1 MIVKGIGLNISF
13 THYNRQRM
21 PFILLALVFSI
32 PISSTA
38 KSIILS
44 TVTPLILLIPECRER
59 IFLFLKTDW
68 AKSAYLFVLLALL
81 GCFWSHAFWQE
92 KILVLQKYGKLIY
105 LKIIGGGF
113 INSRIRNLS
122 ICAFLVAM
130 SVVCCLSILKYLG
143 VIHFNGP
150 DPGQIFQNHIMT
162 GLLMSLAAYISA
174 LYFFQNKQLVR
185 FAWLLLALIFSW
197 QVLFIGTGRT
207 GYVIYFVL
215 MMTLFVQVF
224 SLKDAIYSIFL
235 SLLLIICVFCSSSV
249 MRTGLTKAYN
259 DYINYQGVN
268 KNTPVGYRLQ
278 FHDVAYDLFKAHPL
292 IGNGTAG
299 FTSEFREKKYIPSW
313 GHRLLEPHS
322 QYWLIASEFGLLG
335 IVLYMI
341 FLGSLLRASLRLDRM
356 RPIALGIFVAF
367 FLGCFS
373 DSLLFYSGTGY
384 FFIVMMALVLS
395 ETPKST
401 TIHG

>member
-1 MIVKGIGLNISF
+1 MIAQGIASNTTF
-13 THYNRQRM
+13 AHYNRQWM
-21 PFILLALVFSI
+21 PVILLALVFFI
-32 PISSTA
+32 PVSSTA

-44 TVTPLILLIPECRER
+44 IVTPLILLIPECRER
-59 IFLFLKTDW
+59 LFLFLKTNW
-68 AKSAYLFVLLALL
+68 AKSAYFFVLLALL
-81 GCFWSHAFWQE
+81 GCVWSHAFWQE

-105 LKIIGGGF
+105 LPIIAAGF
-113 INSRIRNLS
+113 IDNRIRNRS

-130 SVVCCLSILKYLG
+130 SVVCCLSILKYMG

-162 GLLMSLAAYISA
+162 GLMMSLAAYFSA
-174 LYFFQNKQLVR
+174 LYFFQNRQSVR
-185 FAWLLLALIFSW
+185 WGWLLLALIFSW

-215 MMTLFVQVF
+215 MLTLFVQIF
-224 SLKDAIYSIFL
+224 SFRHAICSIFL
-235 SLLLIICVFCSSSV
+235 SSLLIIGVFCSSSV
-249 MRTGLTKAYN
+249 MRTGVTNAYN
-259 DYINYQGVN
+259 EYISYQSID
-268 KNTPVGYRLQ
+268 KNTPVGFRLQ
-278 FHDVAYDLFKAHPL
+278 FHELAYDLFKARPF

-299 FTSEFREKKYIPSW
+299 FTSAFRENNYIPSW

-322 QYWLIASEFGLLG
+322 QYWLIASEFGFLG
-335 IVLYMI
+335 IVLYLL
-341 FLGSLLRASLRLDRM
+341 FLGFLLRASLRLGRM

-367 FLGCFS
+367 FLGSFS

-395 ETPKST
+395 ETST
-401 TIHG
+401 SATMHG